1 MRKKIK
7 TDKLSVKARKKAS
20 KESAKLI
27 DKLEQIYPNAHCEL
41 NHKNAWELLIA
52 TILSAQ
58 CTDKRVNMVTPL
70 LFQVYPDCYKMAE
83 AKQEDV
89 EKIIKSTGFYKN
101 KAKNIIGCSKKLIN
115 DFEGRVPEKM
125 EELVML
131 PGAARKT
138 ANVVLWNAFGKNEG
152 IVVDTHVARIAYR
165 LGLTNQKQPAKIEM
179 ELMEIIPKRKWGQL
193 SHLLIFLGRDV
204 CKAPKPICGNCK
216 LQSNCPWFA
225 EIVSKEIDQ
234 KIYKKSPKTHKI

>member
-1 MRKKIK
+1 MRKKTK
-7 TDKLSVKARKKAS
+7 SDKLSIAARKKALS
-20 KESAKLI
+20 EVKELI
-27 DKLEQIYPNAHCEL
+27 NKLEQIYPNAHCEL
-41 NHKNAWELLIA
+41 DHRNAWELLIA

-58 CTDKRVNMVTPL
+58 CTDKRVNMVTPV
-70 LFQVYPDCYKMAE
+70 LFARFPNAQALASADQFE
-83 AKQEDV
+83 V
-89 EKIIKSTGFYKN
+89 EKIIRTTGFFRN
-101 KAKNIIGCSKKLIN
+101 KAKNIISCSAKIVEKFGGEVPNLMNELIS
-115 DFEGRVPEKM
+115 
-125 EELVML
+125 L

-152 IVVDTHVARIAYR
+152 VVVDTHVGRISQR
-165 LGLTNQKQPAKIEM
+165 LGLTKEKVPAKIEKD
-179 ELMEIIPKRKWGQL
+179 LMKVVPREKWGHL

-204 CKAPKPICGNCK
+204 CKAPKPICSNCR